1 MWKVLKAVTNAQGQ
15 ITWGASTITPKPLV
29 ANNMNVAWSTQQP
42 PKTIAPL
49 WSTPQVTTSSYS
61 WNSDDLYRQPA
72 ATPASSTPVPQT
84 NTATPPSTN
93 NAAANPVILRN
104 QNTTPAPTTSTT
116 TPPATTKK
124 PAATQ
129 TKPTQL
135 DQQSQI
141 IDNQQKQLDYQT
153 AEQTRLDEIRN
164 NLSEAQVNNPNSFAD
179 RTTFEKTYN
188 YASRSPE
195 QKAILDASFSSFNNK
210 WKWDLFN
217 DLVSWVTIPPEQ
229 KKLPAYAD
237 AMKRKSD
244 FDTYSAMPA
253 SQLAQFLGTAIKSWS
268 DTLTD
273 LRNFAPDLLH
283 EAQVLKWKN
292 DRLQTIN
299 SWMKKMLTVP
309 KVDDNKRLS
318 TQLVTPDPIPDSYE
332 SINKELWTKLGSDTA
347 LLDAFK
353 WYVKD
358 DPKIIAAQ
366 NTITE
371 KRQAI
376 TNIKAQIA
384 NIQNRIM
391 TQQVE
396 GDAPK
401 QFIYAMIAQLTKPFQ
416 TQLEFAQGE
425 LTNAEADF
433 KMYHDIAYENFQ
445 AFQAQNAIDVQK
457 QATAAWQ
464 AFQIQQADTAFDRQK
479 ELAQMW
485 YAQSDKT
492 NAVNFEQQK
501 QLAEYQK
508 KLEAQYPDYTVKIN
522 DDWSV
527 TKTNNSTGDTTTT
540 PAPTVWETS
549 TIDFIKSKEWFRSEA
564 YKDSTGKPTIGYW
577 FTSIDWKA
585 VKMWDTITQ
594 AQADVE
600 LQKQIARYQNFQNL
614 VTVPLTNNQKTALT
628 SFEYNLWSGIWTKS
642 SWGAQEIIKAVN
654 AGDFKKAGELMLQ
667 YNKANVWGK
676 MTVLNGL
683 TNRRTQEAALMTKPD
698 TTPTTSGMSKA
709 DPQALLALATKL
721 YETGGFEPKDVTSLW
736 VSIQEFQA
744 MAPKLYIENK
754 KKEYWANWF
763 EVVNPDLLFG
773 KSKKAIEDISGTIPI
788 ANTLIRKMEEYKKL
802 FEENGNERRPTDAK
816 AKLSSLH
823 KDITL
828 NLKEQVENGGYNLW
842 VLNGPDWNILVWVF
856 PEVVNTITTNAGAKI
871 DQAIK
876 NTKAKIDANASRYW
890 LVRTGV
896 QTWFQSTET
905 KPTSINANSS
915 DEDILKDLNNYA
927 NK

>member
-15 ITWGASTITPKPLV
+15 VIWGASTITPKPLV
-29 ANNMNVAWSTQQP
+29 ATAMSTAWSTQQP
-42 PKTIAPL
+42 AKTIAPL
-49 WSTPQVTTSSYS
+49 GSTPQPTASTYS
-61 WNSDDLYRQPA
+61 GNTDNLYRQPV
-72 ATPASSTPVPQT
+72 ATPQQTTPAPSTPAPQT
-84 NTATPPSTN
+84 NTATALSTN
-93 NAAANPVILRN
+93 NTAANPTIIRKET
-104 QNTTPAPTTSTT
+104 TTPAPTKTTSTAKT
-116 TPPATTKK
+116 TTT
-124 PAATQ
+124 Q
-129 TKPTQL
+129 QPTQL
-135 DQQSQI
+135 DQETQI

-179 RTTFEKTYN
+179 RSTFEKTYN

-195 QKAILDASFSSFNNK
+195 QKAILDASFSAFNNK
-210 WKWDLFN
+210 GKWDLFN
-217 DLVSWVTIPPEQ
+217 DLVSWVNIPPEQ

-237 AMKRKSD
+237 AMKRKAD
-244 FDTYSAMPA
+244 YDTYSAMPA
-253 SQLAQFLGTAIKSWS
+253 SQLAQFLGTTIKPWS
-268 DTLTD
+268 DTISD
-273 LRNFAPDLLH
+273 LRNFAPELLH
-283 EAQVLKWKN
+283 EAQVMKRKN

-299 SWMKKMLTVP
+299 SWMKVMLNVP
-309 KVDDNKRLS
+309 KVDDSKRLS
-318 TQLVTPDPIPDSYE
+318 SQLVTPDPIPDSYE
-332 SINKELWTKLGSDTA
+332 SINKELWTKLWSDTA

-358 DPKIIAAQ
+358 DPKVIAAQ
-366 NTITE
+366 TTITE

-384 NIQNRIM
+384 NVQNRIM

-401 QFIYAMIAQLTKPFQ
+401 SFIYAMIAQLTKPFQ

-445 AFQAQNAIDVQK
+445 AFQAQNAINVQK
-457 QATAAWQ
+457 QITEDSQ
-464 AFQIQQADTAFDRQK
+464 EFQVQQADTAFDRQK

-485 YAQSDKT
+485 YQQQDKT
-492 NAVNFEQQK
+492 NATNFEQQK
-501 QLAEYQK
+501 QFAEYQK
-508 KLEAQYPDYTVKIN
+508 KLEAQYPDYEVTVN
-522 DDWSV
+522 ADWSV
-527 TKTNNSTGDTTTT
+527 TKTNKTTGDTTTT
-540 PAPTVWETS
+540 PAPTMWDINTL
-549 TIDFIKSKEWFRSEA
+549 DFIKSKEWFRSEA

-594 AQADVE
+594 AQADIE

-628 SFEYNLWSGIWTKS
+628 SFEYNLWSGIRTKS
-642 SWGAQEIIKAVN
+642 SWWGQEIIKAVN
-654 AGDFKKAGELMLQ
+654 AGDMKKAGELMLQ
-667 YNKANVWGK
+667 YNKANVNGK

-698 TTPTTSGMSKA
+698 STTSSNTSKA

-721 YETGGFEPKDVTSLW
+721 YETGWFEPKDVTSLW
-736 VSIQEFQA
+736 VSLQEFQA
-744 MAPKLYIENK
+744 LAPKLYIENK
-754 KKEYWANWF
+754 TKEYGANWF

-773 KSKKAIEDISGTIPI
+773 KSKKAMEDISGTIPI
-788 ANTLIRKMEEYKKL
+788 ANTLIKKMEEYKSL
-802 FEENGNERRPTDAK
+802 FETYGNEWRPTDAK

-842 VLNGPDWNILVWVF
+842 VLNGPDWSILVWVF

-876 NTKAKIDANASRYW
+876 NTKAKIDANASRYG
-890 LVRTGV
+890 LVRTGA
-896 QTWFQSTET
+896 QTWYQSTET
-905 KPTSINANSS
+905 KSTGINANSS
-915 DEDILKDLNNYA
+915 DEDILKDLNNFG
-927 NK
+927 K

>member
-15 ITWGASTITPKPLV
+15 IIWGASSITPKPLV
-29 ANNMNVAWSTQQP
+29 ANTMATAWSTQQP
-42 PKTIAPL
+42 AKTIAPL
-49 WSTPQVTTSSYS
+49 GSTPQPVTITQPNTGSYTG
-61 WNSDDLYRQPA
+61 NSDDLYKQPT
-72 ATPASSTPVPQT
+72 TPTPVVTAPPPQT
-84 NTATPPSTN
+84 TTPPK
-93 NAAANPVILRN
+93 A
-104 QNTTPAPTTSTT
+104 TTPAPV
-116 TPPATTKK
+116 TTKK
-124 PAATQ
+124 PATTQ
-129 TKPTQL
+129 AQPTAL
-135 DQQSQI
+135 DNQAQT

-153 AEQTRLDEIRN
+153 ADQARLDEVRN

-179 RTTFEKTYN
+179 RATFEKTYN

-195 QKAILDASFSSFNNK
+195 QKAILDASFSAFNNK
-210 WKWDLFN
+210 GKWDLFN
-217 DLVSWVTIPPEQ
+217 DLVSWVNIPPEQ

-244 FDTYSAMPA
+244 YDTYSAMPA
-253 SQLAQFLGTAIKSWS
+253 SQLAQFLGTAIKPWS
-268 DTLTD
+268 DAITD

-283 EAQVLKWKN
+283 EAQVMKWKN

-299 SWMKKMLTVP
+299 SWMKVMLNVP
-309 KVDDNKRLS
+309 KVDDSKRLS

-332 SINKELWTKLGSDTA
+332 NINKELWTKLGGDTA
-347 LLDAFK
+347 LLDAFAG
-353 WYVKD
+353 YVKN
-358 DPKIIAAQ
+358 DPQVIQAQ
-366 NTITE
+366 TTITE

-384 NIQNRIM
+384 NVQNRIM
-391 TQQVE
+391 TQQIE
-396 GDAPK
+396 GDAPRS
-401 QFIYAMIAQLTKPFQ
+401 FIYAMIAQLTKPFQ
-416 TQLEFAQGE
+416 TQLEFAQWE

-445 AFQAQNAIDVQK
+445 AFQSQNAIAVQK
-457 QATAAWQ
+457 QITEDSQ
-464 AFQIQQADTAFDRQK
+464 AFQEQQANTSFDRQK

-492 NAVNFEQQK
+492 NATNFEQQK

-508 KLEAQYPDYTVKIN
+508 KLEAQYPDYTVN
-522 DDWSV
+522 VNPDWSV
-527 TKTNNSTGDTTTT
+527 TKTNNTTGDTTTT
-540 PAPTVWETS
+540 PATTPWETS

-564 YKDSTGKPTIGYW
+564 YKDSTGKPTIWYW

-642 SWGAQEIIKAVN
+642 SWWGQEIIKAVN
-654 AGDFKKAGELMLQ
+654 AGDMKKAGELMLQ
-667 YNKANVWGK
+667 YNKANVNGK

-698 TTPTTSGMSKA
+698 STTSTSNTSKA

-736 VSIQEFQA
+736 ISIQEFQA
-744 MAPKLYIENK
+744 LAPKLYIENK
-754 KKEYWANWF
+754 TKEYWANWF

-773 KSKKAIEDISGTIPI
+773 KSKKAMEDISGTIPI
-788 ANTLIRKMEEYKKL
+788 ANTLIRKMEEYKTL
-802 FEENGNERRPTDAK
+802 FETYGNEILPTTAK
-816 AKLSSLH
+816 ARLSSLH

-828 NLKEQVENGGYNLW
+828 SLKEQVENWWYNLW
-842 VLNGPDWNILVWVF
+842 VLNGPDRSILVWVF
-856 PEVVNTITTNAGAKI
+856 PEVTNRRTRNAGPKI

-876 NTKAKIDANASRYW
+876 NVKAKIDSNASRYW

-896 QTWFQSTET
+896 PTWMQSTET
-905 KPTSINANSS
+905 KPTTINANSS
-915 DEDILKDLNNYA
+915 DEDILRDLNNY
-927 NK
+927 